1 MDTGGLTRSGLLLV
15 FSICVCVVTGTSI
28 GTSTINCAAGSSQYV
43 GAVDEGYTGNV
54 EVVSGITAGSNVK
67 LVSYIFPEHLQYLEL
82 SFTIGDTSAT
92 VRTKKP
98 LDADTLVGS
107 DRILYYSVM
116 CDGAIKYNNTR
127 TLLINDLNDHSPVF
141 EQEVY
146 NTSVSEAREVNSEV
160 LRVTAVDGDST
171 SANNQVTYSIAP
183 TSEDFIV
190 TNSGAFILKRRL
202 NYNVVRNYNFI
213 VTAQDKGGFSD
224 TATVLIN
231 VVDFDNLNPYFSHSV
246 YQAFIRENQAGP
258 FRTIEPEAI
267 KAQDGDTGI
276 NMALTYS
283 ISAVSPDKY
292 QRNFNIDSSSGV
304 VSVITALDREEMNSS
319 VISVRIKAAQTDDSL
334 KTADA
339 VVSVTIEDVND
350 NPPEFDQPKYSAT
363 LLENSPVDAVVFK
376 AVVTDLDEGGFVG
389 TLRILPESAPFSIS
403 SDGTV
408 RVKNSAALDRETTE
422 SITFQIEA
430 RETDPPNNVAVVQVN
445 VTLLDE
451 NDNSPVFTSNKYE
464 GKVFA
469 NQTVGQLLVQI
480 KAEDPD
486 AGKNGQIKY
495 SIDFGNN
502 DGYFSLDE
510 NSGDI
515 TLVKKIPLVDNM
527 ILEFPLYIT
536 ARDGGTISRSS
547 AAQVNIRAP
556 GNSNPQFLEEVY
568 RGSVEEEQEP
578 GVVILKVNFLSLAAE
593 IPPTLQVVTEADKF
607 SISSSGEFTT
617 RVQLDYDEAPH
628 NYSVTISIS
637 DGVYSDSAV
646 VVVQVTDINDN
657 SPVFTSSSV
666 TESVPEDAE
675 IGSNVTVVP
684 ATDKDSS
691 FNKEIRY
698 SLRGGEGRFSVDPV
712 SGMVSVA
719 GALDRET
726 KAEYN
731 VLVVAEDQGRPV
743 RSATASL
750 LVRVSDIND
759 NVPKF
764 SEAEYPVEVLET
776 ESVGK
781 SLLTLSAVDPDEGAN
796 GRVTY
801 SIFQQSPSSDLPVF
815 ELDSSSGTLRLAQP
829 LDYSEVKMYSLKVQA
844 SDGGTPSLVG
854 NGSVVVKVKD
864 VNNNPPEFSKER
876 YDVAVFENLASG
888 ASILTLE
895 VTDRDEGGFVGTL
908 RILPESAPFSISSD
922 GTIRVR
928 NSTAL
933 DRETTGTFLF
943 QVEAKETEPPNHVSM
958 ANLNVTL
965 LDENDNSP
973 KFTSS
978 KYESKVFIN
987 QTEGML
993 LLKVEAEDPDA
1004 GVNGQIKY
1012 SIDFGN
1018 QNNYFS
1024 IDENTGAITLTKVI
1038 PVKEHQTLEFL
1049 LFITARDGGV
1059 VSHSASAQVE
1069 ILAVGDTKPQFTQ
1082 SIYSGTIEEERDPG
1096 TVIFKADFLATGEI
1110 PVTLQVDIEADKFS
1124 ISSSGEFTT
1133 RVKLDYDEAPHNY
1146 SVTISI
1152 SDGVYSDSAVVVVQV
1167 TDINDNSP
1175 VFTSSSVT
1183 ESVPE
1188 DAEIGSN
1195 VTVVPAT
1202 DKDSSFNKEIRY
1214 SLRGGEGR
1222 FSVDPVSGMVSVA
1235 GALDRETKAEYNV
1248 LVVAEDQGR
1257 PVRSATASL
1266 LVRVS
1271 DINDNVP
1278 KFSEAEYPVEVLETE
1293 SVGKSLLTLSAVDPD
1308 EGANGRVTYSI
1319 FQQSPSSD
1327 LPVFEL
1333 DSSSGTLR
1341 LAQPLDYSEVKVYSL
1356 IVQASDGGTP
1366 SLVGNGSVVVKVKD
1380 VNNNPPEF
1388 SKERY
1393 DVAVFENL
1401 ASGASI
1407 LTLEVTDRDEG
1418 GFSDGYFLYTKDT
1431 FDINRQGVVSLRK
1444 DVTLDRE
1451 TTDSYVLQVVAVDQ
1465 VTDGLSSTAQL
1476 NITVL
1481 DYNDNAPQFPSIP
1494 DPLTIPEDD
1503 YSEENPGEIFTIV
1516 PTDADLGPNGEVT
1529 LSLPSPHPLFR
1540 FREDGT
1546 LLAVGSLDRESREMY
1561 DLVVRASDKG
1571 SPQRENVTTVRVRLI
1586 DVNDNRPE
1594 FSSSSYVSSI
1604 LLKDAEE
1611 GKLLLNLS
1619 ATDRDAGNNS
1629 LITYSFSAGSSPY
1642 LALDSE
1648 SGAVTLTSD
1657 LANVT
1662 EDTTIVLTAMAKDN
1676 GQPPLHSTARV
1687 VVNLRVVSLVEG
1699 VAFRSSSYNFSLL
1712 ENQPVGVMV
1721 GRVWASSGSNLYNV
1735 SYTLKTHTDLFS
1747 VNASGAVLTR
1757 TVLDKEEQEWY
1768 FLDVEA
1774 VDTRTP
1780 PTTAVAMVRVQVED
1794 VNEPPQFPSE
1804 VYRASVFSI
1813 APYKTPVIYVKAS
1826 DPDVGEDGQLVY
1838 SVSGDSPYFD
1848 VEPSSGLVYLVSV
1861 VGLAGQTAV
1870 VEVKAKDRGDL
1881 YATTKVEVEVQGSAS
1896 SDDVAVISLNKHAN
1910 IVEQKVPQLEK
1921 SLGAALEWTVNI
1933 IEVTSANGGSSQSRS
1948 LRAAV
1953 KTLVSFISVDGGEV
1967 VSSEEVTKKL
1977 KSKSAAVTAELTEVF
1992 GEDLHFDVEMPQSPA
2007 PNQAVVIALGV
2018 LLALSMLG
2026 LIVSVALIIRFKM
2039 TQKHQ
2044 DTDKESFDIG
2054 RHAEGYTNWTQTSS
2068 ETTEQKRSQEDKQ
2081 QRTDKETAQW
2091 DRRTDDGGSVKTGGD
2106 SVRSKQDRQTED
2118 VDSDSDESHTSSL

>member
-183 TSEDFIV
+183 TSEDFTV

-246 YQAFIRENQAGP
+246 YQAFIRENQVGQ

-276 NMALTYS
+276 NVALTYS

-292 QRNFNIDSSSGV
+292 QRNFNIDSSNGV
-304 VSVITALDREEMNSS
+304 VSVITALDREAMNSS

-422 SITFQIEA
+422 SFTFQIEA

-515 TLVKKIPLVDNM
+515 TLVKNIPLVDNM

-568 RGSVEEEQEP
+568 CGSVEEEQEP

-593 IPPTLQVVTEADKF
+593 IPVTLQVVTEADKF

-617 RVQLDYDEAPH
+617 RVKLDYDEGPH

-666 TESVPEDAE
+666 TESVPEDAK

-698 SLRGGEGRFSVDPV
+698 SLRGGEGRFSVGPV
-712 SGMVSVA
+712 SGIVSVA

-731 VLVVAEDQGRPV
+731 L
-743 RSATASL
+743 
-750 LVRVSDIND
+750 
-759 NVPKF
+759 
-764 SEAEYPVEVLET
+764 
-776 ESVGK
+776 
-781 SLLTLSAVDPDEGAN
+781 
-796 GRVTY
+796 
-801 SIFQQSPSSDLPVF
+801 
-815 ELDSSSGTLRLAQP
+815 
-829 LDYSEVKMYSLKVQA
+829 
-844 SDGGTPSLVG
+844 
-854 NGSVVVKVKD
+854 
-864 VNNNPPEFSKER
+864 
-876 YDVAVFENLASG
+876 
-888 ASILTLE
+888 
-895 VTDRDEGGFVGTL
+895 
-908 RILPESAPFSISSD
+908 
-922 GTIRVR
+922 
-928 NSTAL
+928 
-933 DRETTGTFLF
+933 
-943 QVEAKETEPPNHVSM
+943 
-958 ANLNVTL
+958 
-965 LDENDNSP
+965 
-973 KFTSS
+973 
-978 KYESKVFIN
+978 
-987 QTEGML
+987 
-993 LLKVEAEDPDA
+993 
-1004 GVNGQIKY
+1004 
-1012 SIDFGN
+1012 
-1018 QNNYFS
+1018 
-1024 IDENTGAITLTKVI
+1024 
-1038 PVKEHQTLEFL
+1038 
-1049 LFITARDGGV
+1049 
-1059 VSHSASAQVE
+1059 
-1069 ILAVGDTKPQFTQ
+1069 
-1082 SIYSGTIEEERDPG
+1082 
-1096 TVIFKADFLATGEI
+1096 
-1110 PVTLQVDIEADKFS
+1110 
-1124 ISSSGEFTT
+1124 
-1133 RVKLDYDEAPHNY
+1133 
-1146 SVTISI
+1146 
-1152 SDGVYSDSAVVVVQV
+1152 
-1167 TDINDNSP
+1167 
-1175 VFTSSSVT
+1175 
-1183 ESVPE
+1183 
-1188 DAEIGSN
+1188 
-1195 VTVVPAT
+1195 
-1202 DKDSSFNKEIRY
+1202 
-1214 SLRGGEGR
+1214 
-1222 FSVDPVSGMVSVA
+1222 
-1235 GALDRETKAEYNV
+1235 

-1356 IVQASDGGTP
+1356 KVQASDGGTP

-1388 SKERY
+1388 SKESY

-1418 GFSDGYFLYTKDT
+1418 GFSDGYFLYSKDT
-1431 FDINRQGVVSLRK
+1431 FDINKQGVVSLRK

-1451 TTDSYVLQVVAVDQ
+1451 TTDSYVFHVVAVDQ
-1465 VTDGLSSTAQL
+1465 VTDGLNSTAQL

-1571 SPQRENVTTVRVRLI
+1571 SPQRENITTVRVRLI

-1662 EDTTIVLTAMAKDN
+1662 EDTTIVLTAMAKDH

-1712 ENQPVGVMV
+1712 ENQPAGVMV
-1721 GRVWASSGSNLYNV
+1721 GSVWASSGSNLYNV

-1747 VNASGAVLTR
+1747 VDASGAVLTR

-1780 PTTAVAMVRVQVED
+1780 PTTAVAVVRVQVED

-1848 VEPSSGLVYLVSV
+1848 VEPSSGLVYVVSV

-1896 SDDVAVISLNKHAN
+1896 SDDVAVISLNKPAN

-1953 KTLVSFISVDGGEV
+1953 KTLVSFISVHGGEV

-2054 RHAEGYTNWTQTSS
+2054 RHAEDYTNWTQTSP

-2081 QRTDKETAQW
+2081 QRTDKETARW
-2091 DRRTDDGGSVKTGGD
+2091 DRRTDDGGSVKTGGG

-2118 VDSDSDESHTSSL
+2118 VESDSDESHASSL